1 MQRRM
6 TRNTPSGSRGKHR
19 LKIIISCVTGCNA
32 VDESACRTSPAE
44 VLQGLAPHKRTVP
57 HSPDHREKIEEDS
70 SHVNAASG
78 DLPG

>member
-6 TRNTPSGSRGKHR
+6 ARIRPAVSRGKHR

-32 VDESACRTSPAE
+32 VDESACRTCPAE